1 MLKYRVRLEPRRA
14 FGGVFAGKDCCKA
27 RAGNKRDSEHLDRAG
42 RLCRRGPGWAGWC
55 WRVLTAT
62 FVTMTL
68 VCAVEPCIGETVQV
82 GRTPVYLGA
91 VRE

>member
-42 RLCRRGPGWAGWC
+42 RLRRCGPGRAK
-55 WRVLTAT
+55 R
-62 FVTMTL
+62 
-68 VCAVEPCIGETVQV
+68 
-82 GRTPVYLGA
+82 R
-91 VRE
+91 

>member
-42 RLCRRGPGWAGWC
+42 RLRRCGPGRAERR
-55 WRVLTAT
+55 WRVPTAT
-62 FVTMTL
+62 FVTWTS
-68 VCAVEPCIGETVQV
+68 VCAVKPCIGETVQV